1 MSDRKETS
9 TTTGPGL
16 SRPRPGQSR
25 SRPGLSRRGFLKGA
39 LAGAGAISFGSYEA
53 VAQMVGGP
61 SVRGWGVPA
70 GLVRIDANENALG
83 PSPRAVEAV
92 LSLVT
97 SINRYGQN
105 PDLLGKLA
113 RRHGVPVVE
122 WTDSPFAPVN
132 DAWIA
137 VGAGS
142 SDLLFAIGHAYIR
155 EGTEVVESLPGFGFI
170 TRFAGVANADPVRVP
185 LLEGMKPDLNGL
197 SAAVTD
203 RTAMVVV
210 TSPGNPTG
218 QLTPMSQLRPFVE
231 SIPERVLVLVDE
243 AYIEFAENEADRE
256 GAASLIPDHPNVIV
270 TRTFSK
276 VFGMAGMRVGYAV
289 ARPEVIALIG
299 RHRANTLTLLST
311 HAASAAL
318 DDTDHL
324 RRSQELVSRGKRY
337 FYEQLDAMGIEYAP
351 SESSFVMMNMKTD
364 VDELVRRMREEHNV
378 LVGNARARWNIE
390 GWIRVTAGLPEEN
403 EAFIAALKKVLVSS

>member
-1 MSDRKETS
+1 MAELKN
-9 TTTGPGL
+9 GL
-16 SRPRPGQSR
+16 SSGGT
-25 SRPGLSRRGFLKGA
+25 GLSRRGFMKGA
-39 LAGAGAISFGSYEA
+39 LVGAGALSMGSYEA

-92 LSLVT
+92 LSLV
-97 SINRYGQN
+97 SGINRYGQN

-122 WTDSPFAPVN
+122 WTDSPFAPVQN
-132 DAWIA
+132 AWVA

-142 SDLLFAIGHAYIR
+142 SDLLFAIGHAFIR
-155 EGTEVVESLPGFGFI
+155 EGQEVVESLPGFGFL
-170 TRFAGVANADPVRVP
+170 TRLANMQNAESVRVP
-185 LLEGMKPDLNGL
+185 LLEGMKPDLEGI
-197 SAAVTD
+197 SSAVTD
-203 RTAMVVV
+203 RTSVVVV

-218 QLTPMSQLRPFVE
+218 QLTPLSQLKPFVE
-231 SIPERVLVLVDE
+231 SIPERVLVLLDE
-243 AYIEFAENEADRE
+243 AYIEFAENAADRE
-256 GAASLIPDHPNVIV
+256 GGASLIADHPNVIV

-289 ARPEVIALIG
+289 AQPEVIAGINS
-299 RHRANTLTLLST
+299 HRANTLTMLST

-318 DDTDHL
+318 DDEAYL
-324 RRSQELVSRGKRY
+324 RRSRGLVSQGKRY

-351 SESSFVMMNMKTD
+351 SESSFVMMNVKTD
-364 VDELVRRMREEHNV
+364 VNELVRRLREDHNV
-378 LVGNARARWNIE
+378 LVGNAKARWNID

>member
-1 MSDRKETS
+1 MSASNDEVTTS
-9 TTTGPGL
+9 
-16 SRPRPGQSR
+16 RM
-25 SRPGLSRRGFLKGA
+25 GLSRRGFLKGA
-39 LAGAGAISFGSYEA
+39 LVGAGALSVGSYEA

-61 SVRGWGVPA
+61 SVRGWGVPP
-70 GLVRIDANENALG
+70 GLVRIDSNENALG

-122 WTDSPFAPVN
+122 WTDSPFAPVPGS
-132 DAWIA
+132 WIA

-142 SDLLFAIGHAYIR
+142 SDLLFAIGHTYLR
-155 EGTEVVESLPGFGFI
+155 EGTEAVESLPGFGFL
-170 TRFAGVANADPVRVP
+170 TRLAKMQNADSIRVP
-185 LLEGMKPDLNGL
+185 LLAGMKPNLDGL
-197 SAAVTD
+197 SASVTD
-203 RTAMVVV
+203 RTAVVVV

-218 QLTPMSQLRPFVE
+218 QLTPLSQLKPFVA
-231 SIPERVLVLVDE
+231 SIPERVMVLVDE
-243 AYIEFAENEADRE
+243 AYIEFAERAEDRE
-256 GAASLIPDHPNVIV
+256 GAASLITDHPNVIV

-276 VFGMAGMRVGYAV
+276 VFGMAGMRVGYAI
-289 ARPEVIALIG
+289 ARPEVIEKING
-299 RHRANTLTLLST
+299 HRGNTLTLLST

-318 DDTDHL
+318 DDENHL
-324 RRSQELVSRGKRY
+324 RRSQDLVSRGKRY

-364 VDELVRRMREEHNV
+364 VDELVRRLREDHNV
-378 LVGNARARWNIE
+378 LVGNAKARWNIE

>member
-1 MSDRKETS
+1 MKDSKNNLS
-9 TTTGPGL
+9 TGG
-16 SRPRPGQSR
+16 S
-25 SRPGLSRRGFLKGA
+25 GLSRRGFLKGA
-39 LAGAGAISFGSYEA
+39 LVGAGALSVGSFEA
-53 VAQMVGGP
+53 VAQMVGGS
-61 SVRGWGVPA
+61 SVRGWGVPP

-122 WTDSPFAPVN
+122 WTDSPFAPVQ

-142 SDLLFAIGHAYIR
+142 SDLLFAIGHAFIR
-155 EGTEVVESLPGFGFI
+155 EGQEVVESLPGFGFL
-170 TRFAGVANADPVRVP
+170 TRLANMQNAESVRVP
-185 LLEGMKPDLNGL
+185 LLEGMKPDLDGL
-197 SAAVTD
+197 SNAVTD
-203 RTAMVVV
+203 RTAVVVV
-210 TSPGNPTG
+210 TTPGNPTG
-218 QLTPMSQLRPFVE
+218 QLTPLSQLKPFVA

-243 AYIEFAENEADRE
+243 AYIEFAENAEDRE
-256 GAASLIPDHPNVIV
+256 GAASLIADHPNVIV

-289 ARPEVIALIG
+289 ANPAMIDRMNS
-299 RHRANTLTLLST
+299 HRGNTLTLLST

-318 DDTDHL
+318 DDETHMT
-324 RRSQELVSRGKRY
+324 RSRELAIDGKKY
-337 FYEQLDAMGIEYAP
+337 FYAQLDEMGIEYAP
-351 SESSFVMMNMKTD
+351 SESSFVMMNLKTD
-364 VDELVRRMREEHNV
+364 VDKLVRRLREDHNV
-378 LVGNARARWNIE
+378 RVGNAKARWNID

-403 EAFIAALKKVLVSS
+403 EAFIAALKKVMVSS

>member
-1 MSDRKETS
+1 MAEVKDGIISE
-9 TTTGPGL
+9 
-16 SRPRPGQSR
+16 
-25 SRPGLSRRGFLKGA
+25 RPGLSRRGFLKGA
-39 LAGAGAISFGSYEA
+39 LVGAGALSVGSYEA

-92 LSLVT
+92 LSLV
-97 SINRYGQN
+97 SGINRYGQN

-122 WTDSPFAPVN
+122 WTDSPFAPVQN
-132 DAWIA
+132 AWVA

-142 SDLLFAIGHAYIR
+142 SDLLFAIGHAFIR
-155 EGTEVVESLPGFGFI
+155 EGQEVVESLPGFGFL
-170 TRFAGVANADPVRVP
+170 TRLANMQNAESVRVP
-185 LLEGMKPDLNGL
+185 LLEGMKPDLEGI
-197 SAAVTD
+197 SSAVTD
-203 RTAMVVV
+203 RTSVVVV

-218 QLTPMSQLRPFVE
+218 QLTPLSQLKPFVE
-231 SIPERVLVLVDE
+231 SIPERVLVLLDE
-243 AYIEFAENEADRE
+243 AYIEFAENAAYRE
-256 GAASLIPDHPNVIV
+256 GGASLIADHPNVIV

-289 ARPEVIALIG
+289 AQPEVIAGINS
-299 RHRANTLTLLST
+299 HRANTLTMLST

-318 DDTDHL
+318 DDEAYL
-324 RRSQELVSRGKRY
+324 RRSRGLVIQGKRY

-351 SESSFVMMNMKTD
+351 SESSFVMMNVKTD
-364 VDELVRRMREEHNV
+364 VNELVRRLREDHNV
-378 LVGNARARWNIE
+378 LVGNAKARWNID

>member
-1 MSDRKETS
+1 MKDTKNDHSAGGT
-9 TTTGPGL
+9 
-16 SRPRPGQSR
+16 
-25 SRPGLSRRGFLKGA
+25 GLSRRGFLKGA
-39 LAGAGAISFGSYEA
+39 LVGAGALSMGSYEA

-61 SVRGWGVPA
+61 SVRGWGVPP

-122 WTDSPFAPVN
+122 WTDSPFAPVQ

-142 SDLLFAIGHAYIR
+142 SDLLFAIGHAFIR
-155 EGTEVVESLPGFGFI
+155 EGQEVVESLPGFGFL
-170 TRFAGVANADPVRVP
+170 TRLANMQNANSVRVP
-185 LLEGMKPDLNGL
+185 LLEGMKPDLDGL
-197 SAAVTD
+197 SKAVTD
-203 RTAMVVV
+203 RTAVVVV
-210 TSPGNPTG
+210 TTPGNPTG
-218 QLTPMSQLRPFVE
+218 QLTPLSQLKPFVA
-231 SIPERVLVLVDE
+231 SIPERVLVLIDE
-243 AYIEFAENEADRE
+243 AYIEFAEKAEDRE
-256 GAASLIPDHPNVIV
+256 GAASLIADHPNVIV

-289 ARPEVIALIG
+289 ANPAMIDRMNS
-299 RHRANTLTLLST
+299 HRGNTLTLLST

-318 DDTDHL
+318 DDETHMT
-324 RRSQELVSRGKRY
+324 RSRELAIQGKRY
-337 FYEQLDAMGIEYAP
+337 FYEQLDEMGIEYAP

-364 VDELVRRMREEHNV
+364 VDELVRRLREDHNV
-378 LVGNARARWNIE
+378 RVGNAKARWNID

-403 EAFIAALKKVLVSS
+403 EAFISALKKVMVSS